1 MTDVLIAGGLTP
13 TGPHGAAAV
22 ADVGLEDGRIS
33 AVGVDLSREGAKTV
47 IDAAGSYVLPG
58 LVDPHVH
65 VSGRFG
71 SPVGLGM
78 LVRAGVTAAL
88 DLAGDAQDL
97 QGNLSRAGCGLT
109 VGVLHALIP
118 GDTVESADVSEAAVE
133 RFLDEQLERGA
144 YGVKILGGHYPL
156 TPEAT
161 EGVLR
166 ACNDRGVYCAVHA
179 GTTASGSDVE
189 GLEELLELAA
199 GRPVHVAHVN
209 SYCRGQVE
217 HPTAEAQRAIAAL
230 SQAPAAW
237 SDSYLSRI
245 NGADGLCADGVP
257 VSGVVKTCLRLGGYE
272 QTEQGLERAIADGW
286 ALVQAPAEDDVGFA
300 DADEGVRLFRRSTE
314 VGVSFLVN
322 PSAALLP
329 LALARIADG
338 TFAVDAFGSDGGS
351 IPRNTTLRQGLALV
365 RGDFLTLGEF
375 VEKACAEPARRL
387 GLQDKGRFD
396 VGARADV
403 ILVDGDGACRHT
415 FIGGRE
421 RVRDGVIVDRVG
433 GTLLAA
439 PDQSKC

>member
-1 MTDVLIAGGLTP
+1 MTDVLIVGGLTP
-13 TGPHGAAAV
+13 GGPHGAATV
-22 ADVGLEDGRIS
+22 ADVALQDGRIS
-33 AVGVDLSREGAKTV
+33 AIGADLPRDGARTV
-47 IDAAGSYVLPG
+47 IDASGSYVLPG

-97 QGNLSRAGCGLT
+97 QANLPQAGCGLS

-118 GDTVESADVSEAAVE
+118 GDTVESAEVSETAVE
-133 RFLDEQLERGA
+133 RFIDEQLERGA

-161 EGVLR
+161 ETVLGT
-166 ACNDRGVYCAVHA
+166 CNHRGIYCAVHA
-179 GTTASGSDVE
+179 GTTATGSDVE
-189 GLEELLELAA
+189 GLEELLDLAA
-199 GRPVHVAHVN
+199 GRPVHVAHIN
-209 SYCRGQVE
+209 SYCRGQVA

-230 SQAPAAW
+230 SQAPTAW

-257 VSGVVKTCLRLGGYE
+257 VSGVVRTCLRLGGYE
-272 QTEQGLERAIADGW
+272 ETEQGLERAIADGW

-300 DADEGVRLFRRSTE
+300 DADQGLRLFRRSTE
-314 VGVSFLVN
+314 VGVSFPVN

-329 LALARIADG
+329 LALARSPDG
-338 TFAVDAFGSDGGS
+338 SFAVDAFGSDGGS

-365 RGDFLTLGEF
+365 RGDFLTLGEL
-375 VEKACAEPARRL
+375 VDKACAEPARRL
-387 GLQDKGRFD
+387 GLQNKGRFD
-396 VGARADV
+396 VGADADV
-403 ILVDGDGACRHT
+403 IVVDGDGACRHT
-415 FIGGRE
+415 FAAGRQ
-421 RVRDGVIVDRVG
+421 RVRDGVIVDRAG

-439 PDQSKC
+439 PDQPKC